1 VTIRAGDRAGLEHL
15 LRYAARGPVA
25 LSRLSRLADG
35 RVGYRLR
42 KKAAQPAAKP
52 AGR

>member
-1 VTIRAGDRAGLEHL
+1 
-15 LRYAARGPVA
+15 VA

-42 KKAAQPAAKP
+42 EPRKN
-52 AGR
+52 GSTHLVMT